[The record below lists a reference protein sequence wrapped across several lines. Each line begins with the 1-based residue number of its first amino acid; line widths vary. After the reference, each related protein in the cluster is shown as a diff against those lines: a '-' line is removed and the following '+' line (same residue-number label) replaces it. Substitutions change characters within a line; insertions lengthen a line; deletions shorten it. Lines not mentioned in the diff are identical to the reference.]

1 MCGIAGIFSYANS
14 APNVDEGELVRIR
27 DHMASRGP
35 DGFSSWIDNDR
46 RIGLAHRRLA
56 IIDLT
61 NDGLQPMSDGAALTI
76 TYNGEIYNYQ
86 ALRTEL
92 EVGGAVFRTRSDTEV
107 ILHGFAAYGPDF
119 FARLRGMFAL
129 AIWNADTKQLTLARD
144 GYGIKPLYYAN
155 SGGTIRFASSVKAL
169 LAGGQ
174 ISREPDYA
182 GQAGFYMLGSVPEPF
197 TTYAAISALP
207 AGAWASCDA
216 SGLANPHIH
225 TSIASIYQSAEIQ
238 SHAMT
243 MSSGEAMEMAHA
255 ALLDSVRH
263 HLIADVPVA
272 TFLSAGIDSGAIL
285 GLACEAGANHIRAL
299 TLGFGE
305 YAGLADDE
313 QTLAAVTASHY
324 GVTMTARTVDRSEF
338 LADSSAILAAMDQ
351 PSIDGPNSW
360 FISKFAREQGFKAAL
375 SGLGGDE
382 LLGGYPAFRDVPRW
396 NRIMSPLH
404 RAPMIA
410 NTINLISKA
419 TSLTHLGIKPK
430 ALGLLRYG
438 HSVEGAY
445 FVRRGLYMPWEL
457 DALMGQDAAHDGR
470 RRLDLFSRLAGVV
483 GEQGRNSFAQVAT
496 LEATQYMR
504 NQLLR
509 DTDWASMA
517 HSLEVRVPLVDVD
530 LLKIIAP
537 LMLSGRIANGKHLLA
552 NAPKKTLPST
562 IINRT
567 KTGFSIPVGQWL
579 GMQQPMSRKNPYAY
593 IRGWAKRIGQ
603 IAFHG

>member
-1 MCGIAGIFSYANS
+1 MCGIAGIFSYANP
-14 APNVDEGELVRIR
+14 APDVDEGELVRIR
-27 DHMASRGP
+27 DHMTARGP
-35 DGFSSWIDNDR
+35 EGFGCWISPDR

-56 IIDLT
+56 LIDLSD
-61 NDGLQPMSDGAALTI
+61 DGLQPMSDGAALTI

-86 ALRTEL
+86 ALRREL
-92 EVGGAVFRTRSDTEV
+92 EASGAVFRTRSDTEV
-107 ILHGFAAYGPDF
+107 ILHGFSAYGPNF

-129 AIWNADTKQLTLARD
+129 AIWNAETRQLTLARD

-155 SGGTIRFASSVKAL
+155 SGGSVRFASSVKAL

-174 ISREPDYA
+174 LSRDPDYA

-207 AGAWASCDA
+207 AGTYMTCGDGGTSAPAT
-216 SGLANPHIH
+216 HM
-225 TSIASIYQSAEIQ
+225 SIAAIYLAAEQEAASLSI
-238 SHAMT
+238 
-243 MSSGEAMEMAHA
+243 SSSEAAEMAHA

-285 GLACEAGANHIRAL
+285 GLACEAGASHIRAL

-324 GVTMTARTVDRSEF
+324 GVTMTARTVDRAEF
-338 LADSSAILAAMDQ
+338 LADSAAILAAMDQ

-396 NRIMSPLH
+396 NRVMAPLH
-404 RAPMIA
+404 RTPIISNAI
-410 NTINLISKA
+410 TLIGQAS
-419 TSLTHLGIKPK
+419 SLTHLGLSPK
-430 ALGLLRYG
+430 ALALLRYG

-457 DALMGQDAAHDGR
+457 DALMGQEAAREGR
-470 RRLDLFSRLAGVV
+470 RRLDLFPRLASVA
-483 GEQGRNSFAQVAT
+483 GEQGRNSFAQIAT

-537 LMLSGRIANGKHLLA
+537 LMLSGHIANGKHLLA
-552 NAPKKTLPST
+552 HAPKRPLPDA
-562 IINRT
+562 IVNRT

-593 IRGWAKRIGQ
+593 IRGWAKRVGQ